1 MRLESR
7 IRKVAKLAASAKLSD
22 YAFTGKWQNE
32 LGSVMDLDVVNGLVN
47 GTYNSAVSATGA
59 PVTGKI
65 KGFAKA
71 DILALVVR
79 WNIPA
84 ASMTSWVGQ
93 VERRG
98 GDRIR
103 TLWHL
108 VQDVPDQDEPQEL
121 WASVLTGTD
130 LFRRA

>member
-1 MRLESR
+1 
-7 IRKVAKLAASAKLSD
+7 
-22 YAFTGKWQNE
+22 
-32 LGSVMDLDVVNGLVN
+32 
-47 GTYNSAVSATGA
+47 
-59 PVTGKI
+59 
-65 KGFAKA
+65 
-71 DILALVVR
+71 
-79 WNIPA
+79 
-84 ASMTSWVGQ
+84 VGQ